1 MIQFMF
7 MLAAL
12 PVLLPMPGVA
22 ATTPAV
28 RVELRSDR
36 ILAGDLAAAIPE
48 LGQADRDAV
57 LGYAPL
63 PGIERRVSR
72 GELLRWGQDL
82 GLSLDADSLPEAV
95 ILARKMRRL
104 ESSEVRQ
111 LVIEAIA
118 ERYQVGSAQVEVEL
132 HSFSEPLLPAEPLD
146 FELAS
151 PLQRLGRPTALTLRW
166 TNARGHSGD
175 LSFRAT
181 GRVRGSYAVARQA
194 LEART
199 ELTAGDFS
207 FEEGS
212 LPGNPSEYSLLAEQV
227 EGQQLRQRL
236 NAGQVLEKRML
247 EPSLAVKRGDLIALQ
262 FRSSGVVLRTAA
274 RAEQSGASGEIIRCR
289 NLQSGTTVRARIL
302 DSRQAEVV
310 SLP

>member
-111 LVIEAIA
+111 LVIEA
-118 ERYQVGSAQVEVEL
+118 
-132 HSFSEPLLPAEPLD
+132 
-146 FELAS
+146 
-151 PLQRLGRPTALTLRW
+151 
-166 TNARGHSGD
+166 
-175 LSFRAT
+175 
-181 GRVRGSYAVARQA
+181 
-194 LEART
+194 
-199 ELTAGDFS
+199 
-207 FEEGS
+207 
-212 LPGNPSEYSLLAEQV
+212 
-227 EGQQLRQRL
+227 
-236 NAGQVLEKRML
+236 K
-247 EPSLAVKRGDLIALQ
+247 
-262 FRSSGVVLRTAA
+262 
-274 RAEQSGASGEIIRCR
+274 
-289 NLQSGTTVRARIL
+289 
-302 DSRQAEVV
+302 
-310 SLP
+310 